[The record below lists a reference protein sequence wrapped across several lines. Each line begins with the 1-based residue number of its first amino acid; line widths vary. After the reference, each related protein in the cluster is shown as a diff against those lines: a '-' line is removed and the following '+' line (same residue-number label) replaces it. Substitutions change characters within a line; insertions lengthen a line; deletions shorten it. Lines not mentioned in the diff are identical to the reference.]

1 MDLKNIKVRERLMGK
16 HQHNKHENK
25 QNNNEKFKCK
35 DKIEI
40 SKEALEKDAKVNI
53 SVGDSNISFEQKCD
67 DDASKENN
75 DKTSAKS
82 TVNINIEDNKEIE
95 KELEKWKA
103 DYLRKAA
110 DFENYRKRMIKEKK
124 DAIDYANE
132 VLLEDLVHVLDDF
145 DRAIEAVEKYGGE
158 TIKPYMEGFNIIRKQ
173 FYSMLENKYSLKYYK
188 SEGELFDPNIH
199 DAKGSRESNEVSEEI
214 VEKELLKGYKLK
226 DRVIR
231 VAQVE
236 TVKPKKKT

>member
-1 MDLKNIKVRERLMGK
+1 MGK